1 MSAFPISPELEA
13 AVIANADEDTPRL
26 AYADWLDEHG
36 DPDRAEFI
44 RLQIRI
50 ANASPAH
57 DNWFDLLE
65 REEHL
70 VFQLEAKFREVHST
84 LPSGVYVSTVYFP
97 RSEAF
102 GSEEQFDRGFPFFC
116 SVRSRDWTPKNT
128 EEFAEQLG
136 QLVATTTFR
145 GVSFAMMP
153 PARFAELV
161 ATPAFEQLRGVS
173 FAFNGNSPWQ
183 TEFETAAYKKLI
195 ESPVSQRLVQLTVSG
210 VLGAHGVKVLAAGQP
225 MRALRKLSIQYSLDP
240 SPELRKLISPEMF
253 PELREVQ
260 CTLGEQETAQ
270 TLVPALGELSELHT
284 LTVYHLAVANA
295 SQLVPGRF
303 PRLVHLKTFA
313 SDLRT
318 KGFLALLRAKWFERL
333 RILDVGDSELGDKA
347 VLALVKHPV
356 AASLRDL
363 RFTPNAL
370 TKSGLMVFTQ
380 PGAFPELLRLEMS
393 GSGRKANVT
402 NADVTAFLAALNL
415 PRLRELNLG
424 RLPVGESGAKAIAAN
439 PAFAQLT
446 KLFLVDCQISEDGA
460 KALAESPVGKAVVM

>member
-1 MSAFPISPELEA
+1 VSAFTISPELEA

-26 AYADWLDEHG
+26 VYADWLDEHG
-36 DPDRAEFI
+36 DSARAEFI

-50 ANASPAH
+50 ANASPAD

-70 VFQLEAKFREVHST
+70 AHQLEARFREVHST
-84 LPSGVYVSTVYFP
+84 LPNGLYFSTPYFP
-97 RSEAF
+97 RFGAF

-116 SVRSRDWTPKNT
+116 AVRSRDWTPKKT
-128 EEFAEQLG
+128 EEFAEQLA

-145 GVSFAMMP
+145 GLNFGYVV

-173 FAFNGNSPWQ
+173 FVFNGNSPWQ
-183 TEFETAAYKKLI
+183 TDFETAAYKKLI
-195 ESPVSQRLVQLTVSG
+195 ESPVWPRLVQLTVSG
-210 VLGAHGVKVLAAGQP
+210 VLGAHGVKTLAAGEP

-240 SPELRKLISPEMF
+240 IPELRTFISPARF

-260 CTLGEQETAQ
+260 CTLGESEAAEM
-270 TLVPALGELSELHT
+270 LVPALGELPELHT
-284 LTVYHLAVANA
+284 LTVYYLAVVNA

-303 PRLVHLKTFA
+303 PRLVHLKTFG
-313 SDLRT
+313 SDLKT

-347 VLALVKHPV
+347 VLALAKHPV
-356 AASLRDL
+356 AQSLRDL

-370 TKSGLMVFTQ
+370 TKSGLMAFTQ
-380 PGAFPELLRLEMS
+380 PGAFPELLRLDMAASE
-393 GSGRKANVT
+393 RKANVT
-402 NADVTAFLAALNL
+402 NADVTEFLATLNL
-415 PRLRELNLG
+415 PKLRELNLG
-424 RLPVGESGAKAIAAN
+424 RLPVGENGAKAIAAN
-439 PAFAQLT
+439 PAFARLA
-446 KLFLVDCQISEDGA
+446 KLYLVGCQISEDGA
-460 KALAESPVGKAVVM
+460 KILAESPVGKAVIM